1 MFFTLPGR
9 TIAEQAKSGD
19 YVGIPYSQLD
29 CQGFVEEVLKD
40 AGIRKPN
47 GGVYNWRGSNS
58 MWRNYIVW
66 RGTIDECIDKYGKIP
81 LGAFLFRIVYDGG
94 EKEKGYDDNLGNASH
109 VGLYV
114 GSEDDYPAM
123 DSQRDKGRYRL
134 NAGVSYCQM
143 EVFNHVGLMC
153 MIDYSQDKPIKPD
166 KIAALAALDVLRE
179 FIKGC

>member
-1 MFFTLPGR
+1 MFYQLPGR

-29 CQGFVEEVLKD
+29 CQGFVEQVLKD
-40 AGIRKPN
+40 AGIRKLD
-47 GGVYNWRGSNS
+47 GSVYNWRGSNS
-58 MWRNYIVW
+58 MWRNYITW
-66 RGTIDECIDKYGKIP
+66 RGTIDECIDKFGKIP
-81 LGAFLFRIVYDGG
+81 LGAFLFRVVDDGD
-94 EKEKGYDDNLGNASH
+94 EQLKGYHDNLGNASH

-143 EVFNHVGLMC
+143 EVFNHVGLMS
-153 MIDYSQDKPIKPD
+153 MIDYSEDKPIKPD
-166 KIAALAALDVLRE
+166 KVAALAALDVLRE